1 MEFDQVLAVLVEA
14 AIFLAI
20 SAVVSLVVA
29 MLFPRVRG
37 TAKTLWRVVMTGVAS
52 GFVCAEL
59 WAQLARA
66 ERLGSMAITIC
77 VGGAMLGAGVLAL
90 SGSKSED

>member
-1 MEFDQVLAVLVEA
+1 MEVDQILAVLVEA

-20 SAVVSLVVA
+20 SAAVSLVVA
-29 MLFPRVRG
+29 MVFPRVRA
-37 TAKTLWRVVMTGVAS
+37 TTKTLWRVVMTGVVS

-66 ERLGSMAITIC
+66 ERLGSMAIIIC
-77 VGGAMLGAGVLAL
+77 VGGAMLGAGVLAV
-90 SGSKSED
+90 SGSRSED